1 MSPARW
7 GSRLAS
13 IQSTSGTPRSATQK
27 KLWHLERGI
36 STRSTSRTSKPSRA
50 TSASRSTRKLVT
62 IAFSLSDPALP
73 QTWTCCRCWTTQIAK
88 QAKPRNWPASDRRLR
103 SAWASSLKSSA
114 CLVLW
119 AQRCLPQQRTATRPP
134 LLPQSGTIGF
144 PTGYSRSCR
153 SRSRYKLYTRCSAGV
168 QFPRHN
174 RRQFFT
180 EAARDPITPDLVA
193 MVQRS

>member
-7 GSRLAS
+7 GSRPAL
-13 IQSTSGTPRSATQK
+13 IRSTSGTPRSATQR
-27 KLWHLERGI
+27 KLWPHERDS

-50 TSASRSTRKLVT
+50 TSASRSTRRLVT
-62 IAFSLSDPALP
+62 IAFSLSDPALTR
-73 QTWTCCRCWTTQIAK
+73 TWTCCRCWTTQSAK
-88 QAKPRNWPASDRRLR
+88 QAKPRNWPASDRRLT

-114 CLVLW
+114 CQVLW
-119 AQRCLPQQRTATRPP
+119 AQRRSPQRRTATRPP

-144 PTGYSRSCR
+144 PTGCSRSCR

-168 QFPRHN
+168 QFRHHN

-180 EAARDPITPDLVA
+180 EAAKDPITPDLVA